1 MSIRR
6 INTSYIHSLD
16 SNVAYGKLKTKYNNV
31 SVGLGNA
38 QFFLTNGTW
47 TRPSNVDFIDIALI
61 GGGGGGSTSHGGGG
75 GGVVTYIK
83 KYYVGNATTWYYRIG
98 FGGDASGQSSGDGLQ
113 DTNSHGEAGGPT
125 MFGSNANISTF
136 AYTTGATPRDGNLN
150 PINDSTILI
159 SPGGGGGGPSGNPGF
174 FAGTGGGAGAGASG
188 SWARLNG
195 GEYWT
200 TGHGFNG
207 GSAGGASAGGGGG
220 SCVAAGGNASGS
232 TGGNGGTG
240 VILQAPLPAT
250 FINSASQTIS
260 ALAFGG
266 GGGGGGSTGGTGG
279 LGGGGNSGSA
289 GTSNTG
295 GGGGAGAK
303 GGTGMIIIWEHRQ

>member
-16 SNVAYGKLKTKYNNV
+16 NNVAYGKLKTKYNNV

-38 QFFLTNGTW
+38 QFFLTNGIW

-61 GGGGGGSTSHGGGG
+61 GGGGGGSPSQGGGG

-83 KYYVGNATTWYYRIG
+83 KYFVGNATTWYYRIG
-98 FGGDASGQSSGDGLQ
+98 FGGDAGGQSTGDGLS

-125 MFGSNANISTF
+125 MFGSNVGISTF
-136 AYTTGATPRDGNLN
+136 TFGPAAARDGNLN
-150 PINDSTILI
+150 PINDSTVII

-188 SWARLNG
+188 SWGRLNG

-207 GSAGGASAGGGGG
+207 GSTGGASAGGGGG
-220 SCVAAGGNASGS
+220 SCVSAGGNASGS

-240 VILQAPLPAT
+240 VTLAAPLPQT
-250 FINSASQTIS
+250 FINSDSQTVS
-260 ALAFGG
+260 ALVFGG
-266 GGGGGGSTGGTGG
+266 GGGGGGSVGGIGG
-279 LGGGGNSGSA
+279 IGGGGNANDNGIN
-289 GTSNTG
+289 NTG
-295 GGGGAGAK
+295 GGGGAGKK
-303 GGTGMIIIWEHRQ
+303 GGTGLIILWEHRQ